1 MAIIS
6 RLLYNATGIMPQK
19 EIIRTCKKIGIELG
33 KDCKPGEN
41 IDLEKLRKLLTEAVG
56 TKKASKI
63 VITDDLD
70 TFKKY
75 TKSLGFDDDL
85 AKMYFMGSRSAV
97 LQNPKDK
104 TILLSLRTAGEKT
117 EAALNIAAHELEHV
131 LFKAISPRAALEK
144 IYLKL
149 HSQKFLNKFVQ
160 KYGQLLNE
168 KNMDLQ
174 QGLLWR
180 SRLEDGNA
188 LWGYIEHALSREGL
202 LKQMGMNSYKA
213 LRNNLDCFIHSLM
226 DQKDYKTNIKVLK
239 ALRLVLRDES
249 RAYKTGG
256 AVERFWQES
265 IGNSSPNATKS
276 EIYAMLYDE
285 TIPSIKSELKK
296 QQIERFKNIFKIK
309 SKPAK
314 NENI

>member
-19 EIIRTCKKIGIELG
+19 EIIRTCKRIGIELG

-56 TKKASKI
+56 TKKANKI

-85 AKMYFMGSRSAV
+85 SETYFMGTKSAV

-117 EAALNIAAHELEHV
+117 EAALNIASHELEHA
-131 LFKAISPRAALEK
+131 LFYAISPRATLEK
-144 IYLKL
+144 IYMKL
-149 HSQKFLNKFVQ
+149 RGQKFLNNLIQ

-168 KNMDLQ
+168 KNMELQ
-174 QGLLWR
+174 QNLLWF
-180 SRLEDGNA
+180 SKLENGDTFG
-188 LWGYIEHALSREGL
+188 GYTKHKLSREGL
-202 LKQMGMNSYKA
+202 LKQTDMPLYKT
-213 LRNNLDCFIHSLM
+213 LRDNLDDFVHNLM
-226 DQKDYKTNIKVLK
+226 DNDHKTNIKVL
-239 ALRLVLRDES
+239 RTLRDMLKEES